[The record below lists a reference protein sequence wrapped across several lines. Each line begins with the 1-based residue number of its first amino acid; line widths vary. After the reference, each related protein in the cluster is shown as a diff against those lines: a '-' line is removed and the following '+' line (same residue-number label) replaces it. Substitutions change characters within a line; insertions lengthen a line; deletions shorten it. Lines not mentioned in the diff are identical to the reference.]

1 MLDACNM
8 SAKVT
13 ANIVVYLTVQSPEL
27 IKTTTADKEWID
39 ESIDVKNAIS
49 TRMEWCMF
57 STCDCHM
64 YL

>member
-1 MLDACNM
+1 MLDACNL

-13 ANIVVYLTVQSPEL
+13 ANIVVYLSVRSPEL

-39 ESIDVKNAIS
+39 ELIDVKNAIS
-49 TRMEWCMF
+49 TRTKCTF
-57 STCDCHM
+57 PTCDCHM

>member
-13 ANIVVYLTVQSPEL
+13 ANIVVYLSVQSPEL

-49 TRMEWCMF
+49 TRTE
-57 STCDCHM
+57 
-64 YL
+64 

>member
-1 MLDACNM
+1 MLDACNL

-13 ANIVVYLTVQSPEL
+13 ANIVVYLSVRLPEL

-49 TRMEWCMF
+49 TKTE
-57 STCDCHM
+57 
-64 YL
+64 